1 MLTSLKFFFFNETG
15 AISVDWVVLTAAT
28 AGLAIGA
35 ITLLLSVNDGVGQN
49 IGDELKAAEVRE
61 LDFTTE

>member
-1 MLTSLKFFFFNETG
+1 MLTSLKFFLFDETG

-35 ITLLLSVNDGVGQN
+35 VTLLLSVNDGVGQN